1 MGVQEGGGADM
12 STMQKGPLY
21 RSVSTLSFLI
31 VASLLGVLH

>member
-1 MGVQEGGGADM
+1 MVQGKGTDM

-31 VASLLGVLH
+31 VASLQDVLH